1 MFAHITQQLRRRSAR
16 AVTLLAGVLVASMG
30 FILLTGSVDTSRLR
44 VESTADA
51 NFRAAYDILVRP
63 AGAAGEVERAAGEV
77 SPNFLSGQY
86 GGITLEEW
94 ERIAALDGVEVA
106 APLAMVGN
114 QRVVLWSELDV
125 TELLD
130 PSLDRQLLRIDRTW
144 ISDRGLTRAQDP
156 GADYVYVSRHDLV
169 WPLTRETEFGTELV
183 REYVYDGQPLTADTA
198 HCEQRRPVLEIQPD
212 GQPRTLCPLNVME
225 GLGEMTPEG
234 RARLIVVHWRQ
245 DGTFHTSGQAWVDN
259 AETGDRVVIRMPW
272 ATTLLTAAVD
282 PGAEAR
288 LVGLD
293 EAVTTGEY
301 LSAEPPEAE
310 REGPDEIIPVPL
322 LATADP
328 QADEAVRYD
337 ISRVTSDATGI
348 HGASSLDV
356 ARHLAAAPHRA
367 LDSEERD
374 YADVYRSVFSGE
386 GRAPVSYNRTVQADP
401 PHYLLEAGPLT
412 PEQVEQNVATAW
424 QEVMQFGG
432 TPPPWLSQDTGFR
445 RLYGNAEINLPGVSL
460 RPTQVG
466 TFDPTAISTF
476 SGLSEV
482 PLESYRPAAAPGADE
497 RSRELLGER
506 PWLPNSNPTGYLATP
521 PQLLTNLASLDHL
534 LHPASPQAAAPLSAV
549 RVRVA
554 GVTGLDD
561 ASQERVRQVAERIAT
576 GTGLTVDITVG
587 SSPAPREVEVAAG
600 QFGRPALLIEEHWT
614 RKGAA
619 VDLVREADRKSVL
632 LSGLVLLVC
641 ALFTGNLVAASVR
654 TRRAELGTLACL
666 GWSGRRL
673 AALVLG
679 EVAAVAATAAVLAAV
694 LAPLLAGLTGLTVR
708 PALALLTVPLVIAL
722 ALLAALGPALR
733 AARIGPA
740 GVLRPPVLAG
750 GRARARRSVVALAAA
765 QVTRVPV
772 RAALAVLSLAVGIAA
787 VTFVTAVLWHF
798 RGAAA
803 GTLLGQAV
811 TLEIR
816 AVDLAAVVL
825 TVLLGAFA
833 LADVLYVGLRERDA
847 ELAVLRATGWSDRA
861 LTRLV
866 MAEGALLGAA
876 GAVLGAAAGAGLVA
890 WVVGA
895 LPAGVLGTALG
906 AAVGGVALA
915 VAASLFPVRL
925 VRGLP
930 LAALLSRQ

>member
-44 VESTADA
+44 VQSTADA

-63 AGAAGEVERAAGEV
+63 VDAGNALEVASGEVG
-77 SPNFLSGQY
+77 PNFLSGQF
-86 GGITLEEW
+86 GGITVEDW
-94 ERIAALDGVEVA
+94 ERIAALEGVEVA
-106 APLAMVGN
+106 APIAMLGYH
-114 QRVVLWSELDV
+114 RTDLSIEMDI
-125 TELLD
+125 TDLLD
-130 PSLDRQLLRIDRTW
+130 PALDQQVLRLDRTW
-144 ISDRGLTRAQDP
+144 IADHGLTQALDP
-156 GADYVYVSRHDLV
+156 GPDFVYVTKNPVLEPRKVPFSDGVMLEDGYTVDSELLHIDTSGCQGSRPAAELLPSGEIL
-169 WPLTRETEFGTELV
+169 PLCRLDHAFH
-183 REYVYDGQPLTADTA
+183 RADPLTA
-198 HCEQRRPVLEIQPD
+198 
-212 GQPRTLCPLNVME
+212 
-225 GLGEMTPEG
+225 EG
-234 RARLIVVHWRQ
+234 RDRLIVVEWRE
-245 DGTFHTSGQAWVDN
+245 DGSFSTTGTGEVDYP
-259 AETGDRVVIRMPW
+259 ESGDRAVIDIPW
-272 ATTLLTAAVD
+272 PTTLLVAAIDPASETALVKLDAAVVQGDYLTAD
-282 PGAEAR
+282 PPEKTDGHSAMDRVEMPM
-288 LVGLD
+288 LVSSRPQTEESVRIDIGRVAMDAADLPGQSSAD
-293 EAVTTGEY
+293 MEQQLPQVPVEPLGSEIRDYATAYTGVVERDDFGVWFNRFQQ
-301 LSAEPPEAE
+301 AEPPLY
-310 REGPDEIIPVPL
+310 RPGTDVLRPD
-322 LATADP
+322 TTD
-328 QADEAVRYD
+328 R
-337 ISRVTSDATGI
+337 STRNSWTT
-348 HGASSLDV
+348 DV
-356 ARHLAAAPHRA
+356 I
-367 LDSEERD
+367 
-374 YADVYRSVFSGE
+374 
-386 GRAPVSYNRTVQADP
+386 
-401 PHYLLEAGPLT
+401 LENG
-412 PEQVEQNVATAW
+412 V
-424 QEVMQFGG
+424 
-432 TPPPWLSQDTGFR
+432 PPWLTQDTGFR
-445 RLYGNAEINLPGVSL
+445 EVYGTSELVVSASGHA
-460 RPTQVG
+460 VG

-694 LAPLLAGLTGLTVR
+694 LAPLLAGLTGLTVW
-708 PALALLTVPLVIAL
+708 PALALLTVPLVTAL

-816 AVDLAAVVL
+816 AVDLAAVML

-876 GAVLGAAAGAGLVA
+876 GAVLGAAAGAGLAA

>member
-1 MFAHITQQLRRRSAR
+1 MLALITQQLRRRSAR

-30 FILLTGSVDTSRLR
+30 FVLLTGSVDTSRLR
-44 VESTADA
+44 VQATADA

-63 AGAAGEVERAAGEV
+63 VDATSELEAQAGEVR
-77 SPNFLSGQY
+77 PNFLSAQF

-106 APLAMVGN
+106 APIAMLGYH
-114 QRVVLWSELDV
+114 RTDLWIDV
-125 TELLD
+125 DITESLD
-130 PSLDRQLLRIDRTW
+130 PALDQQLLRLDRTW
-144 ISDRGLTRAQDP
+144 TADRGLTQALDP
-156 GADYVYVSRHDLV
+156 GPDFVYVTKNRVLEPRKVPFSDGVMLEDGYLLDGEVLRIDTGGCQDSRPAAEILPLGDVLPLCRLDHYAHRAD
-169 WPLTRETEFGTELV
+169 PLTS
-183 REYVYDGQPLTADTA
+183 
-198 HCEQRRPVLEIQPD
+198 
-212 GQPRTLCPLNVME
+212 
-225 GLGEMTPEG
+225 EG
-234 RARLIVVHWRQ
+234 RDRLIVVEWRE
-245 DGTFHTSGQAWVDN
+245 DGSFSTTGTGEVDHPKVGER
-259 AETGDRVVIRMPW
+259 AVMRIPW
-272 ATTLLTAAVD
+272 PTTLLAAAID
-282 PGAEAR
+282 PASEAA

-293 EAVTTGEY
+293 SAMVKGDY
-301 LSAEPPEAE
+301 L
-310 REGPDEIIPVPL
+310 
-322 LATADP
+322 TADP
-328 QADEAVRYD
+328 PQVTDGHPGMDRVDIPMLVSSQPQTEESVRVDVGRLTMDAADLPGR
-337 ISRVTSDATGI
+337 TSADMEQQLPQVPVE
-348 HGASSLDV
+348 SLG
-356 ARHLAAAPHRA
+356 
-367 LDSEERD
+367 SEIRD
-374 YADVYRSVFSGE
+374 YATAYAGVVERDDFGVWF
-386 GRAPVSYNRTVQADP
+386 NRLQQADP
-401 PHYLLEAGPLT
+401 PVYRPGTDVLRPGT
-412 PEQVEQNVATAW
+412 TDQNTRNSW
-424 QEVMQFGG
+424 TTEVFLGEG
-432 TPPPWLSQDTGFR
+432 VPPWLTRDTGFR
-445 RLYGNAEINLPGVSL
+445 QLYGTTELLASVGGNA
-460 RPTQVG
+460 VG
-466 TFDPTAISTF
+466 TFDPGNVQEF
-476 SGLSEV
+476 SELSEV
-482 PLESYRPAAAPGADE
+482 PLESYRPAAASGADE

-521 PQLLTNLASLDHL
+521 PQLLTNLASLDYL

-549 RVRVA
+549 RVRVE

-587 SSPAPREVEVAAG
+587 SSPAPRQVEVAAG
-600 QFGRPALLIEEHWT
+600 QFGRPDLLIEEHWT

-619 VDLVREADRKSVL
+619 VTLVQEADRKSVL

-654 TRRAELGTLACL
+654 TRRAELGMLACL

-694 LAPLLAGLTGLTVR
+694 LAPSLAGLTGLTVR
-708 PALALLTVPLVIAL
+708 PALVLLTVPLVVAL

-750 GRARARRSVVALAAA
+750 RRARARRSVAALALAN
-765 QVTRVPV
+765 VTRVPV

-787 VTFVTAVLWHF
+787 LTFVTAVLWHF
-798 RGAAA
+798 QGAAA
-803 GTLLGQAV
+803 GTLLGAAV

-816 AVDLAAVVL
+816 AVDIAAVAL

-833 LADVLYVGLRERDA
+833 LADVLYVGMRERDA

-866 MAEGALLGAA
+866 LAEGALLGAA
-876 GAVLGAAAGAGLVA
+876 GAILGAAAGAGLVA

-895 LPAGVLGTALG
+895 LPTGVLATALG
-906 AAVGGVALA
+906 AAAGGVGLA
-915 VAASLFPVRL
+915 MAASLFPVRL